1 MDHSCEPNA
10 FWELDEKNTMV
21 FKTTKE
27 INGGFD
33 AIRISYLTGSNLRLS
48 KKERNVML
56 RQRFLF
62 ECTCNKC
69 LNDNGDQEKSKPEC
83 MDMPAIGV
91 ASWAVMWQLKNN
103 QI

>member
-56 RQRFLF
+56 R
-62 ECTCNKC
+62 
-69 LNDNGDQEKSKPEC
+69 DQKPW
-83 MDMPAIGV
+83 MNSIDPPKLAMLPLQ
-91 ASWAVMWQLKNN
+91 MQ
-103 QI
+103 

>member
-27 INGGFD
+27 INGEFD

-91 ASWAVMWQLKNN
+91 ASWAVSCDN
-103 QI
+103 